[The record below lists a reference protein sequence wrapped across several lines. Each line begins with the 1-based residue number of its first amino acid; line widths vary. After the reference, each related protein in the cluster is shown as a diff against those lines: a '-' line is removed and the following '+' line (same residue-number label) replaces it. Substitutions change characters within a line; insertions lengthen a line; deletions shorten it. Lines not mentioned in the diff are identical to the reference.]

1 MRVGINK
8 PSYIENGQPKQ
19 TSYGYLVSGGLQIS
33 FLSYRSPLDVVLGL
47 EYFQT
52 EYQSRDKGY
61 SAGDFKISGADAY
74 VAFKLHQPDTDP
86 DRLRPY
92 LKGGLEVLL
101 PLRYSSRNHIKNE
114 STQDRTLL
122 KKQSLGA
129 LAGLG
134 VELERKKFGFFVEV
148 VGGYNFS
155 GIYNA
160 NAISSSGAREKTE
173 AHFRTFGLR
182 VGARLW

>member
-1 MRVGINK
+1 M
-8 PSYIENGQPKQ
+8 
-19 TSYGYLVSGGLQIS
+19 
-33 FLSYRSPLDVVLGL
+33 
-47 EYFQT
+47 
-52 EYQSRDKGY
+52 
-61 SAGDFKISGADAY
+61 
-74 VAFKLHQPDTDP
+74 
-86 DRLRPY
+86 
-92 LKGGLEVLL
+92 L
-101 PLRYSSRNHIKNE
+101 PLHYSSKNHSKNE
-114 STQDRTLL
+114 STQDRSLL

-182 VGARLW
+182 IGARIW